1 MLPHYSTSENMLN
14 NNNTF
19 PPLQISSVS
28 HETHHT
34 GIKMIYKK
42 TKKTK

>member
-1 MLPHYSTSENMLN
+1 MLPHYSTSENMLNN

-34 GIKMIYKK
+34 GIKMI
-42 TKKTK
+42 